1 MRMAPRHHQGPSSA
15 ALWLKIA
22 ISWKTVA
29 AGVKQ
34 FVYIT
39 LGDASLEVVETGEG
53 MKSQFCVN
61 TWRSRTGISL
71 KNVVEYCKL
80 NQFRN
85 KNAGLVN
92 NIFGNL
98 TKLFLSL
105 CFFVVVVSFWSNARL
120 TLKLCIFRLALILA
134 LFSFLVA
141 MSDESKCGQIE
152 YQKHLSC

>member
-1 MRMAPRHHQGPSSA
+1 
-15 ALWLKIA
+15 
-22 ISWKTVA
+22 
-29 AGVKQ
+29 
-34 FVYIT
+34 
-39 LGDASLEVVETGEG
+39 

-61 TWRSRTGISL
+61 AWRSRTGISL

-105 CFFVVVVSFWSNARL
+105 CFFVVVVLFFVFFCQNVEVVVKQSN
-120 TLKLCIFRLALILA
+120 
-134 LFSFLVA
+134 
-141 MSDESKCGQIE
+141 
-152 YQKHLSC
+152 